1 MAQARWKQVHYKV
14 HLKRIFF
21 PVVLQGV
28 IIQWIHTFACTMQEF
43 QNNFTTYTYTIKD
56 DSLILLPKNLSC
68 KKHTFSSTFLVALEL
83 HITLCTSI
91 PLGVCCREKIF
102 LHNHIETKQ
111 STDESE
117 KRLKGI
123 QYFRFRI
130 VMLLVKNMLYPFLK
144 PSYNIIERK
153 NERLFQLANV

>member
-1 MAQARWKQVHYKV
+1 
-14 HLKRIFF
+14 
-21 PVVLQGV
+21 
-28 IIQWIHTFACTMQEF
+28 MQEF
-43 QNNFTTYTYTIKD
+43 QNNFITYTYTIKD
-56 DSLILLPKNLSC
+56 DSLISLPKNLSC
-68 KKHTFSSTFLVALEL
+68 KKHTFSSTFLVALEI
-83 HITLCTSI
+83 HITLRTSI

-144 PSYNIIERK
+144 PREK
-153 NERLFQLANV
+153 CMHALNEVK

>member
-1 MAQARWKQVHYKV
+1 MQKTYVFQYIPCSIGTTYNILHQYS
-14 HLKRIFF
+14 FGC
-21 PVVLQGV
+21 VLQG
-28 IIQWIHTFACTMQEF
+28 
-43 QNNFTTYTYTIKD
+43 
-56 DSLILLPKNLSC
+56 
-68 KKHTFSSTFLVALEL
+68 
-83 HITLCTSI
+83 
-91 PLGVCCREKIF
+91 KIF

>member
-21 PVVLQGV
+21 LVVLQGV

-56 DSLILLPKNLSC
+56 DSLISLPKNLSC

-91 PLGVCCREKIF
+91 PLGVCCREKNF
-102 LHNHIETKQ
+102 FCTTTLKQ
-111 STDESE
+111 NNQQ
-117 KRLKGI
+117 LKGI

-130 VMLLVKNMLYPFLK
+130 AMLLVKNMLYPFLK

>member
-1 MAQARWKQVHYKV
+1 MCVA
-14 HLKRIFF
+14 
-21 PVVLQGV
+21 G
-28 IIQWIHTFACTMQEF
+28 
-43 QNNFTTYTYTIKD
+43 
-56 DSLILLPKNLSC
+56 
-68 KKHTFSSTFLVALEL
+68 KKF
-83 HITLCTSI
+83 
-91 PLGVCCREKIF
+91 F

-144 PSYNIIERK
+144 PRYNIIERK